1 MNEMNEKLSFKI
13 GMKFAALI
21 YMGENILDILYKVTA
36 YIVQKIYQYKDEV
49 DCLKIG
55 INDDKYKDKVN

>member
-1 MNEMNEKLSFKI
+1 MNKKFSFKI

-49 DCLKIG
+49 D
-55 INDDKYKDKVN
+55 